1 MKMNIE
7 ELYARYCACGCRL
20 TTDSR
25 AIQGGEVFLALRGEN
40 FDGNDYVLQALE
52 KGAALAIA
60 DRQDLPEDE
69 RIIKVEDAYEALRSL
84 AIMHRRSVAG
94 GALPVIGLTG
104 TNGKTTT
111 KNLISLVLAR
121 KYRVCATEGNLN
133 NDIGVPLSLLKI
145 RPDTQI
151 AVIEMGAN
159 HPDDIAKLVQVSQ
172 PDYGL
177 ITNVGKAHLL
187 GFGSFEGVVDAKTEL
202 YKWLGSRRGSLIFLN
217 EDDPVLKAR
226 AAQQPCHC
234 FGYGI
239 DYQGVRVLPSS
250 PEEPFLR
257 LELDGKIIR
266 SSLVG
271 AYNATNVL
279 AAIAVGDYFGVPR
292 EEAIAAVENFCPDN
306 KRSEMRRTQ
315 SNTLVVDA
323 YNANPSSMEAALDNF
338 VLMQAERKLVLL
350 GEMRELGEESLREH
364 VKLVRRIASIPLKS
378 MLVGEEFRKALDE
391 CGCDY
396 IVADSCA
403 SGDADFVW
411 APDSS
416 VLADY
421 LSRNPV
427 RGSLVLV
434 KGSRG
439 TLMERTLPQL

>member
-1 MKMNIE
+1 M
-7 ELYARYCACGCRL
+7 
-20 TTDSR
+20 
-25 AIQGGEVFLALRGEN
+25 
-40 FDGNDYVLQALE
+40 
-52 KGAALAIA
+52 
-60 DRQDLPEDE
+60 
-69 RIIKVEDAYEALRSL
+69 
-84 AIMHRRSVAG
+84 
-94 GALPVIGLTG
+94 
-104 TNGKTTT
+104 
-111 KNLISLVLAR
+111 
-121 KYRVCATEGNLN
+121 
-133 NDIGVPLSLLKI
+133 
-145 RPDTQI
+145 
-151 AVIEMGAN
+151 
-159 HPDDIAKLVQVSQ
+159 
-172 PDYGL
+172 
-177 ITNVGKAHLL
+177 
-187 GFGSFEGVVDAKTEL
+187 
-202 YKWLGSRRGSLIFLN
+202 
-217 EDDPVLKAR
+217 LKAR

-292 EEAIAAVENFCPDN
+292 EEAIAAVESFCPDN

-364 VKLVRRIASIPLKS
+364 VKLVRRIAALPLKS